1 MLHLDANWNRSVWSS
16 LFNASA
22 CVYWRKSHLIT
33 QTAKL
38 FMNWLQVPVNY
49 SIYQNIMRLH
59 WALYESKLSSSS
71 QQLELQHMLMPKC
84 HQKEY
89 WWFCNWSNRGSFS
102 WKVKSKAR
110 FFWISARNLCFH
122 VCSQWLL
129 QFQLKYTEFPLQFV
143 GDLKVECWQ
152 GKQGALVQNKGEN
165 LKLVY
170 TNQIFNR
177 QWILNW
183 FSQ

>member
-1 MLHLDANWNRSVWSS
+1 MLHLDANWNRNVWSS

-89 WWFCNWSNRGSFS
+89 WWFCNWSNWGSFS

-110 FFWISARNLCFH
+110 FFELVRGISVFMYAHNDFYSFSWNTLNLLC
-122 VCSQWLL
+122 
-129 QFQLKYTEFPLQFV
+129 
-143 GDLKVECWQ
+143 
-152 GKQGALVQNKGEN
+152 N
-165 LKLVY
+165 LWV
-170 TNQIFNR
+170 TWR
-177 QWILNW
+177 
-183 FSQ
+183 